1 MSALRFGQMMA
12 GEPNNSIKL
21 TFIMLAIHKGNL
33 SCIRLLHSTG
43 EVHLMKS
50 TILILLQQRMD
61 KCGFGQLWAVAT
73 VTGLCALVVTQRNT
87 VLAALPPWLIVVSIV
102 GVTTYAVY
110 YILHRHVTY
119 YCNVQALVAL
129 LQDEPECPEILKASP
144 TPWRLRSLIGS
155 GFYVL
160 WVVGAGLM
168 SIVSVI

>member
-1 MSALRFGQMMA
+1 MA
-12 GEPNNSIKL
+12 ELPINRVKL
-21 TFIMLAIHKGNL
+21 AFITLAIHKGNL
-33 SCIRLLHSTG
+33 SCTLDNMG
-43 EVHLMKS
+43 EVDLMKS

-61 KCGFGQLWAVAT
+61 KCGSGQLWAVAT

-110 YILHRHVTY
+110 YILHHHVTY
-119 YCNVQALVAL
+119 YSNVQALVAL

-144 TPWRLRSLIGS
+144 TPWRLRSLIGAA
-155 GFYVL
+155 FYVL

-168 SIVSVI
+168 SIASVI